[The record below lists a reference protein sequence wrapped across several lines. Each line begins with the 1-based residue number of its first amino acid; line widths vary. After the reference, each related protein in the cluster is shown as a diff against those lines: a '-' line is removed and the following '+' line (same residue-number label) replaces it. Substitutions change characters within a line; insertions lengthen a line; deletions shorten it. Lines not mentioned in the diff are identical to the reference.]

1 MCKPVKLE
9 FGLWFDGRSHPLW
22 MYEAVPDGMRPA
34 TLRDLWPGR
43 QVLYQVQLGPDAGK
57 YYTTYC
63 VNDRQEI
70 LREMVRRGHPVYV
83 KD

>member
-1 MCKPVKLE
+1 M
-9 FGLWFDGRSHPLW
+9 WFDGRSHALW

-57 YYTTYC
+57 YYTSFC
-63 VNDRQEI
+63 VGERQEI